1 MASRKGLGRG
11 LDMMIPERVQPDK
24 EKNERNVSRETLIN
38 IRDIEPNKSQP
49 RKTFDEEALSE
60 LADSIK
66 EFGVIQ
72 PIIVQKKDR
81 YYEIIAGERRWRAA
95 KLAGLKK
102 IPAIIKEYTNQEV
115 LEISLIENIQRED
128 LNSIEEALTYQ
139 RLISE
144 FGLTQEEVAKRVSKS
159 RVTITNSLRLL
170 KLDDRVQKM
179 LIDDKISSG
188 HARPLISVDDGEK
201 QYLLACKIFD
211 EKLSV
216 RDTEQLVKKINEKE
230 PEEKEERQ
238 VSKEEYDLVY
248 RNLENQICE
257 ILGAKVKIQHNKDN
271 KGRIQIE
278 YYSIDDLE
286 RIMDMFKI
294 LR

>member
-11 LDMMIPERVQPDK
+11 LDMMIPERVQPDR
-24 EKNERNVSRETLIN
+24 EKNERDVSRETLIN

>member
-11 LDMMIPERVQPDK
+11 LDMMIPERIQPDK
-24 EKNERNVSRETLIN
+24 EKNERDVSRETLIS
-38 IRDIEPNKSQP
+38 IRDIEPNKFQP
-49 RKTFDEEALSE
+49 RKAFDEEALSE

-72 PIIVQKKDR
+72 PIIVQNKDK

-102 IPAIIKEYTNQEV
+102 IPAIIKEYTTQEV

-139 RLISE
+139 RLINE

-170 KLDDRVQKM
+170 KLDERVQKM

-188 HARPLISVDDGEK
+188 HARPLISIDDGDK

-216 RDTEQLVKKINEKE
+216 RDTENLIKKINEKK
-230 PEEKEERQ
+230 PEEKKDKE

-248 RNLENQICE
+248 KNLENQICE
-257 ILGAKVKIQHNKDN
+257 ILGTKVKIQHNKNN
-271 KGRIQIE
+271 KGKIQIE

-286 RIMDMFKI
+286 RIMDMFKVI
-294 LR
+294 T